1 MAYDPKQPYYR
12 ILGPASLVAV
22 YELQSPFPIYLMDM
36 GSLILEYPRDVLH
49 S

>member
-1 MAYDPKQPYYR
+1 MAYDPKQTYYR
-12 ILGPASLVAV
+12 RNYGSCFSSV

-36 GSLILEYPRDVLH
+36 GSLILEYIKDVLD